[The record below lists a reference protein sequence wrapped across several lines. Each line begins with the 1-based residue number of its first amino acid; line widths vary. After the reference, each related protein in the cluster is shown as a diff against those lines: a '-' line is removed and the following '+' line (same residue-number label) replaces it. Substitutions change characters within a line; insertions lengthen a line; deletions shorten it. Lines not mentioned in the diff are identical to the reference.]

1 MRTTLIPKIYSFIS
15 ETDKYALFAPLR
27 KFSNMET
34 INLLSESGE
43 VIKELCSDDFVAS
56 KGFSGTDK
64 NFLEDDNTY
73 KLYYKTEE
81 PVTIEYTTNNNY
93 SPIKP
98 AKGPID
104 YMKEEKERKEREELI
119 RRYNEYVLKHGRPQN

>member
-15 ETDKYALFAPLR
+15 ETDKYALFASLR

-64 NFLEDDNTY
+64 NFSEADNFY

-81 PVTIEYTTNNNY
+81 PVTIEYTINY
-93 SPIKP
+93 SPIEP
-98 AKGPID
+98 AKKPVD
-104 YMKEEKERKEREELI
+104 YMEEEKKRKEREELI